1 MKPIVLAANWKMN
14 LSQSETESYF
24 AKFSQGLGKDPRA
37 RLVFAM
43 PNLFFARAQKAIGK
57 KSWNLA
63 AQNFHEAASGAFTGE
78 VSLNMLREVGIE
90 WALIGH
96 SERRQFFGE
105 TDQSVARKVKA
116 ATSQGFYVVACVG
129 ETRVERER
137 SETESVLKRQT
148 SAILAA
154 VQDPSRLMIA
164 YEPVWAIGTG
174 LTATKEQAEQA
185 HLFIRSML
193 TDSFGL
199 QISQATPILYGGS
212 VKADNI
218 ADLIKMPNINGAL
231 VGGASLDGAAF
242 ADLVNR
248 AESAY

>member
-14 LSQSETESYF
+14 LNQSDTEAYF
-24 AKFSQGLGKDPRA
+24 AKFSQGLKQDPRA
-37 RLVFAM
+37 RLVFAV

-57 KSWNLA
+57 YSYNIA
-63 AQNFHEAASGAFTGE
+63 AQNFHEAPSGAFTGE
-78 VSLNMLREVGIE
+78 ISLSMLREVGIE

-96 SERRQFFGE
+96 SERRQYFGE
-105 TDQSVARKVKA
+105 TDQSVAKKVQA
-116 ATSQGFYVVACVG
+116 ATTQGFYVIACVG
-129 ETRVERER
+129 ETRAERER
-137 SETESVLKRQT
+137 GETESVLTKQT
-148 SAILAA
+148 KAILAA

-185 HLFIRSML
+185 HLLLRGML
-193 TDSFGL
+193 TDAFGP

-242 ADLVNR
+242 AELVNR
-248 AESAY
+248 AEAAF